1 LWNDE
6 FGRQKV
12 RDTFRNPMDKLQQ
25 ALASKDEAAY
35 QAELERRI
43 GRVKADTS
51 PANLSAHNAEVNAL
65 LLALRQGKSLVPSFS
80 LKRYTEDLEAAR
92 ISRGPGA
99 FSFATKASLKPAAA
113 LPPKAAPVAVSDE
126 PIAWTIHDQV
136 GQKIEHICQGS
147 LVSVNN
153 LENCVLVITNEA
165 PAISLNNLKKCIV
178 VANVSASARITNVQE
193 CKIALSVKQLRIH
206 DSNQTDFYVAVFGN
220 PIIENCSGLRFAP
233 LRGADS
239 GPWDNVKDFNCP
251 TTGESS
257 PNWSVIPEA
266 EQTIPRAE

>member
-1 LWNDE
+1 
-6 FGRQKV
+6 
-12 RDTFRNPMDKLQQ
+12 MDKLQQ
-25 ALASKDEAAY
+25 ALASKDEAAF

-43 GRVKADTS
+43 GLVKADTS
-51 PANLSAHNAEVNAL
+51 PANLSAHNAEVNSL

-92 ISRGPGA
+92 ISRRPGA

-113 LPPKAAPVAVSDE
+113 LPQKAAPAVVPDE
-126 PIAWTIHDQV
+126 PIAWTIHDLV

-147 LVSVNN
+147 LVTVNN

-165 PAISLNNLKKCIV
+165 PAISLNSLKKCIV
-178 VANVSASARITNVQE
+178 IAESVSASARICNVHE
-193 CKIALSVKQLRIH
+193 SKIALGVKQLRIH

-233 LRGADS
+233 LRGPES

-257 PNWSVIPEA
+257 PNWSIIPEA
-266 EQTIPRAE
+266 EQIIPRSE